1 MRAQTQKLFVTSNIN
16 LDDGGGM
23 NKSCFY
29 RRNKK
34 ISSLIRKKF
43 FHHIEPTKGSQRCI
57 LREPL
62 SKTGRNWSLFQ
73 WKVFIFHL
81 FRKSDLWN
89 NERLPLLYVILFRII
104 FLHIFFQFGVP
115 LPKHNYSL
123 PSRKNFD
130 FILLFILTRL
140 GSGCSQTSV
149 PLNLVEN

>member
-1 MRAQTQKLFVTSNIN
+1 MLLSQEQKNSFPYQEKILSPRRTDERQLTMHFTRTTLKNRQEMIPFS
-16 LDDGGGM
+16 M
-23 NKSCFY
+23 KS
-29 RRNKK
+29 
-34 ISSLIRKKF
+34 L
-43 FHHIEPTKGSQRCI
+43 
-57 LREPL
+57 
-62 SKTGRNWSLFQ
+62 
-73 WKVFIFHL
+73 IFHL
-81 FRKSDLWN
+81 FRKSGLWN

-149 PLNLVEN
+149 PLNLVENQERCSDARAMSKTLCYVQQ